1 MMAAPEAARRARAF
15 HWPLEFPDVMQR
27 GGFDVVLGNPPWEV
41 MQLSDKEYFASRN
54 PQIAILKGDARKRA
68 IEALRK
74 TNPDE
79 YLDFAISKRIFDAAN
94 EFARASARF
103 DLTANGKIN
112 SYSLFAELFASLSKG
127 FAGVILPTGIATDSS
142 TAPFFSMLIREKRL
156 ATLFDFENRE
166 RIFADV
172 YFRVKFCLLTFGRKI
187 PEASFSFFLTNTSQ
201 LADRE
206 RRFTLSPETIERMNP
221 NTLTVSIFRS
231 RADAEVTAKIYKN
244 VPVLL
249 SKGSAGEQNPWRV
262 EFRQGL
268 FNMTSESN
276 LFVSSKQLEAS
287 GYVRDGTDWIRNQTN
302 NKLLEDSRYVPLY
315 EGKMAFYFDHR
326 YGDFAAADEKEDT
339 DYREI
344 PRPSFEQLCDPTF
357 EVTPR
362 YWVPETEVAKRLQQK
377 DWNEKW
383 LFACRGLTNATNE
396 RTFVT
401 FVLPVSGVGNSVPV
415 WTFGKEHDR
424 RKIAALTAN
433 TASLVCDFAARQKI
447 GGTNLNLF
455 YLEQFP
461 LLPPVFY
468 TEHRL
473 TFIIPMVLELTYTSH
488 SLAPFARDLGHNGPP
503 FAWDEDRRALLRA
516 DLDAF
521 YARAYGL
528 TRDELRYIL
537 DPADV
542 KGPDYPSETFRVLK
556 EREVRQ
562 YGEYRT
568 RRLVLAAWDRM
579 EANGEFAAM
588 VM

>member
-1 MMAAPEAARRARAF
+1 M
-15 HWPLEFPDVMQR
+15 
-27 GGFDVVLGNPPWEV
+27 
-41 MQLSDKEYFASRN
+41 
-54 PQIAILKGDARKRA
+54 
-68 IEALRK
+68 
-74 TNPDE
+74 
-79 YLDFAISKRIFDAAN
+79 
-94 EFARASARF
+94 
-103 DLTANGKIN
+103 
-112 SYSLFAELFASLSKG
+112 
-127 FAGVILPTGIATDSS
+127 
-142 TAPFFSMLIREKRL
+142 
-156 ATLFDFENRE
+156 
-166 RIFADV
+166 
-172 YFRVKFCLLTFGRKI
+172 KFCLLTFGRKI

-206 RRFTLSPETIERMNP
+206 RRFTLSPEAIERMNP

-231 RADAEVTAKIYKN
+231 RADAEITAKIYEK
-244 VPVLL
+244 VPVLV
-249 SKGSAGEQNPWRV
+249 SKGGLGSKNPWDV

-276 LFVSSKQLEAS
+276 LFVSAKQLTAS
-287 GYVRDGTDWIRNQTN
+287 GFVRDGTDWVKSGSSTTG
-302 NKLLEDSRYVPLY
+302 LSDFRYVPLY

-344 PRPSFEQLCDPTF
+344 PRPSFEQLCNPAF

-362 YWVPETEVAKRLQQK
+362 YWVPEAEVSKRLQHK
-377 DWNEKW
+377 DWKEKW

-415 WTFGKEHDR
+415 WTFGGAQDR
-424 RKIAALTAN
+424 RKIAALTSN
-433 TASLVCDFAARQKI
+433 TATLVCDFAARQKI

-461 LLPPVFY
+461 VLPPDFY
-468 TEHRL
+468 TEPRL
-473 TFIIPMVLELTYTSH
+473 AFITPKVLELTYTSH
-488 SLAPFARDLGHNGPP
+488 SLAPFGRDLGHDGPP
-503 FAWDEDRRALLRA
+503 FAWDEDRRAHLRA

-556 EREVRQ
+556 EKEIRHH
-562 YGEYRT
+562 GEYRT

-579 EANGEFAAM
+579 EANGEFTAM
-588 VM
+588 GM